1 MRVPFRVLLKRGEIL
16 VSMDH
21 ACVLIPFLPF
31 LPYGLYG
38 CSMDSTR
45 KEKYFFFKIVKFR
58 MAIWYIWVYGYPH
71 SKIYLKISS
80 NMFDPSI
87 L

>member
-1 MRVPFRVLLKRGEIL
+1 
-16 VSMDH
+16 MDH

-38 CSMDSTR
+38 CSSTR
-45 KEKYFFFKIVKFR
+45 KEKYFFLKIVKFR
-58 MAIWYIWVYGYPH
+58 MVWVYGYPH

-87 L
+87 LKF

>member
-1 MRVPFRVLLKRGEIL
+1 MGCMVV
-16 VSMDH
+16 VW
-21 ACVLIPFLPF
+21 
-31 LPYGLYG
+31 PYGH
-38 CSMDSTR
+38 STR